1 MDRKWRDAGL
11 KRDRVY
17 VGVIKFNLKK
27 ADEPHRTLESLMER
41 CEVAVAG
48 IDGPTAVNGPT
59 TAVYNLQGQRVDS
72 MTSGKIYIVDRNGK
86 RVKVLRK

>member
-1 MDRKWRDAGL
+1 MRG
-11 KRDRVY
+11 
-17 VGVIKFNLKK
+17 
-27 ADEPHRTLESLMER
+27 
-41 CEVAVAG
+41 AVAG